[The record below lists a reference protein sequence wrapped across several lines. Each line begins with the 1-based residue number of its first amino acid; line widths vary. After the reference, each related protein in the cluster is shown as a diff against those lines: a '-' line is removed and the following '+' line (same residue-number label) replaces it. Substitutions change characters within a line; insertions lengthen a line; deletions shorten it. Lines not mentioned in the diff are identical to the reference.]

1 MSRKSHHQNTVKK
14 TANTVKKP
22 ARKAPSRQ
30 RVILLKVFA
39 VLLPVLFILL
49 FEGLLRLAG
58 YGDNMNLFIQI
69 PEKGYENYM
78 MVNPEIGKKYFQKLE
93 YTSPANDIFL
103 KKKPE
108 NTFRIF
114 VMGSS
119 VVYGFPYDRNLMF
132 SRILHKQLEDAWPD
146 TEFEVVNTSITAINS
161 FTLRDFAGQIMKY
174 DPDAILIYEGHNE
187 FYGAFGIGSNETMSR
202 NSRLVRAHLS
212 MLDSRFYQLLRNTIT
227 NVARKL
233 ASGRGERSQGT
244 LMKRIVANA
253 DILYQSREYN
263 ITMKRFEQNMGAI
276 LRKAKKNSTPVFFS
290 DLVSNVQ
297 GMRPFNSIATNS
309 LEGAD
314 DVFARARAAEKDQDY
329 NKALELYYKAKDLD
343 CLRFRASEDAN
354 TVVRNLT
361 REYDAYL
368 VPMLS
373 HFQENSANRF
383 IGNNYMTEHV
393 HPNIDGAFLMAEAF
407 FNTIKESGLLGEP
420 VSTPKSREY
429 YKQNWGYT
437 SLDSLLA
444 HHRIQLL
451 MGHWPFVSEENQV
464 INYTQIYRPRN
475 VIDSLAFTVMR
486 NPDLSLTEVRIDLA
500 RRFEKAGMLV
510 RAYHEYEALLRMN
523 PYIAANY
530 RDAASTLLLL
540 EDLPLALNYM
550 QRSLKYEKSFYAK
563 FRIGEIYL
571 IMGDYN
577 NSIRYFEEAMDIAP
591 EDRKVNVMG
600 KLYNALVYANQ
611 NDRAKVFAAELE
623 RLRATQF
630 LRIPPPTYVFDD
642 YIPFQTEDQ
651 IAEAKQLIGQNKD
664 QEAIRLLTN
673 SLEIYDSH
681 IARRLLG
688 ETYFKLKDFENA
700 NFHLSKVHDLFK
712 FDARFLHSIIMLNLT
727 MNKQDRAREY
737 LEEMKSLHPGYPPLH
752 LLTRMLI

>member
-1 MSRKSHHQNTVKK
+1 MSRKSKIPIPN
-14 TANTVKKP
+14 KKP
-22 ARKAPSRQ
+22 VRNAPTRA
-30 RVILLKVFA
+30 RVIFLKVFS
-39 VLLPVLFILL
+39 VMLPVLIILL
-49 FEGLLRLAG
+49 LEGLLRLTG
-58 YGDNMNLFIQI
+58 YGDNLRLFIQM
-69 PEKGYENYM
+69 PEQGYEKYM

-108 NTFRIF
+108 NTFRVF

-119 VVYGFPYDRNLMF
+119 VVYGFPYDRNIMF

-161 FTLRDFAGQIMKY
+161 FTLRDFAGQIMKH

-212 MLDSRFYQLLRNTIT
+212 MLDSRFYQLLRNTIA

-276 LRKAKKNSTPVFFS
+276 LRKAKRHDTPVFFS
-290 DLVSNVQ
+290 ELVSNVQ
-297 GMRPFNSIATNS
+297 GMRPFNSIASKS

-314 DVFARARAAEKDQDY
+314 DVFARAKAAEKDQDY
-329 NKALELYYKAKDLD
+329 DNALELYYKAKDLD
-343 CLRFRASEDAN
+343 CLRFRASEDVN
-354 TVVRNLT
+354 TIVKSLT
-361 REYDAYL
+361 QEYDAHL

-383 IGNNYMTEHV
+383 IGSNYMTEHV

-407 FNTIKESGLLGEP
+407 FNTIKESGMLGEP
-420 VSTPKSREY
+420 VSNPKSREY

-451 MGHWPFVSEENQV
+451 MGHWPFIREENQV
-464 INYTQIYRPRN
+464 TNYTQTYRPRN

-664 QEAIRLLTN
+664 QEAIRLLAN

-688 ETYFKLKDFENA
+688 ETYLKKNEFEDA
-700 NFHLSKVHDLFK
+700 HFHLNKVYNLFK
-712 FDARFLHSIIMLNLT
+712 FDTRFLHSFIMLNLT
-727 MNKQDRAREY
+727 LNKQDRAREY
-737 LEEMKSLHPGYPPLH
+737 LEDMKVLHPGYPPLQ
-752 LLTRMLI
+752 LLSRMLE